1 MVFRRSPFTNENR
14 NTSESAT
21 DRRMR
26 IKTPLSSAS
35 LPRLVL
41 FNALIEHSVKML
53 HLFKFVLAAL
63 LVAGGESPIPASND
77 ATVY

>member
-1 MVFRRSPFTNENR
+1 MC
-14 NTSESAT
+14 
-21 DRRMR
+21 